1 MEKQSLPTQ
10 EVCGS
15 NPIIVK
21 VLLNILTIK
30 CIEKTKIKKKE
41 AGNGQLKKRLVYL
54 GANSLSVNIWSP
66 FSVQRNALRKT
77 SKKPLTVLVP
87 LGNGTI
93 MSAKP
98 SSVDT
103 RNSFA
108 LHCFI

>member
-41 AGNGQLKKRLVYL
+41 AGNGQLKNLL
-54 GANSLSVNIWSP
+54 HL
-66 FSVQRNALRKT
+66 
-77 SKKPLTVLVP
+77 
-87 LGNGTI
+87 
-93 MSAKP
+93 AK
-98 SSVDT
+98 
-103 RNSFA
+103 F
-108 LHCFI
+108 

>member
-41 AGNGQLKKRLVYL
+41 AGNGQLKKREKNGCLNDL
-54 GANSLSVNIWSP
+54 EMNLKENHPLQGIRGGRLTSCMSVP
-66 FSVQRNALRKT
+66 TK
-77 SKKPLTVLVP
+77 
-87 LGNGTI
+87 
-93 MSAKP
+93 MY
-98 SSVDT
+98 
-103 RNSFA
+103 
-108 LHCFI
+108 